1 MEFDLMNAYAGGYL
15 GEEDLFLLEELED
28 SARRWKPEVP
38 YHKYDP
44 FDCQLITSDESY
56 IRDGA

>member
-1 MEFDLMNAYAGGYL
+1 MNAYAGGYL